1 MPDTA
6 IDSPEFIQTQKQ
18 FAQSIRDPLSSSND
32 AQFEERR
39 LKIYRELF
47 FNNVEGFVSSA
58 FPVLKEILVDQHDES
73 FWLDL
78 VRQFFVQHQCE
89 TPYFLE
95 ISEEFLQ
102 FLQALMESESDSQ
115 LPAYSWQLAHWE
127 WMELHADVAD
137 AQTSMLIS
145 TLSKEQL
152 LNAKLTLA
160 ETAWVCAYEYPVHK
174 ISAEMPDPIEAPTY
188 LMVYRN
194 GQDEVGFNELNPLSA
209 TLFETVRQQPGVQI
223 SDLLAQLAE
232 HSGLDHNLVVSG
244 GLEILGQ
251 WQQLCILYAEY

>member
-1 MPDTA
+1 MPDSA
-6 IDSPEFIQTQKQ
+6 IDSPEFIKTQKQ

-58 FPVLKEILVDQHDES
+58 FPVLKEILIDQHDES
-73 FWLDL
+73 FWLGL
-78 VRQFFVQHQCE
+78 VRQFFIQHQCE

-102 FLQALMESESDSQ
+102 FLQANMESGNSED
-115 LPAYSWQLAHWE
+115 LPDYAWQLAHWE

-145 TLSKEQL
+145 TLAKEQL

-160 ETAWVCAYEYPVHK
+160 ETAWVCAYDYPVHK
-174 ISAEMPDPIEAPTY
+174 ISAEMSDLVNAPTY

-209 TLFETVRQQPGVQI
+209 TLFESVRQQPGI
-223 SDLLAQLAE
+223 EASYLLEQLAE
-232 HSGLDHNLVVSG
+232 QSGLDHELVVSG
-244 GLEILGQ
+244 GLEILSQ
-251 WQQLCILYAEY
+251 WQQLCILYAE

>member
-58 FPVLKEILVDQHDES
+58 FPVLKEILIDQHDEL
-73 FWLDL
+73 FWLGL

-102 FLQALMESESDSQ
+102 FLQAKMESDNSEY
-115 LPAYSWQLAHWE
+115 LPDYAWQLAHWE

-145 TLSKEQL
+145 TLAKEQL

-160 ETAWVCAYEYPVHK
+160 ETAWVCAYDYPVHK
-174 ISAEMPDPIEAPTY
+174 ISAEMSNLVSAPTY

-209 TLFETVRQQPGVQI
+209 TLFESVRQQPGI
-223 SDLLAQLAE
+223 EASYLLEQLAE
-232 HSGLDHNLVVSG
+232 QSGLDHELVVSG
-244 GLEILGQ
+244 GLEILSQ
-251 WQQLCILYAEY
+251 WQQLCILYAE

>member
-1 MPDTA
+1 MPDSA
-6 IDSPEFIQTQKQ
+6 IDSPEFIKTQKQ
-18 FAQSIRDPLSSSND
+18 FAESIRDPLSSNNN

-58 FPVLKEILVDQHDES
+58 FPVLKEILIDQHGES
-73 FWLDL
+73 FWLGL

-102 FLQALMESESDSQ
+102 FLQAKIESGNSED
-115 LPAYSWQLAHWE
+115 LPDYAWQLAHWE

-145 TLSKEQL
+145 TLAKELL

-160 ETAWVCAYEYPVHK
+160 ETAWVCAYDYPVHK
-174 ISAEMPDPIEAPTY
+174 ISAEMSDLVNSPTY

-209 TLFETVRQQPGVQI
+209 TLFESVRQQPGI
-223 SDLLAQLAE
+223 EASYLLEQLAE
-232 HSGLDHNLVVSG
+232 QSGLDHKLVVSG
-244 GLEILGQ
+244 GLEILSQ
-251 WQQLCILYAEY
+251 WQQLCILYAE